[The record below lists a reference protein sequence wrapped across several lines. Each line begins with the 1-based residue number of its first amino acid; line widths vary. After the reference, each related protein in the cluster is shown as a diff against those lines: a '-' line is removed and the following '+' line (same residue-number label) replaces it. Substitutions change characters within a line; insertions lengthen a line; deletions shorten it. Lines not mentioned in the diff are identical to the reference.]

1 MEGGVGGDK
10 FSILIEQSA
19 ALSQE
24 RVEVFNRLEA
34 SAVVLAIHP
43 APPQRCCL
51 PQALGGVAST
61 VVKQE
66 EKQQDEGQGEA
77 DGKDDA
83 LPRSAQNDF
92 AAARLFGGV
101 GRGSGQSL
109 SHLSAALQYL
119 CHRSGPVAA
128 GLARHA

>member
-24 RVEVFNRLEA
+24 RVEVLNRLEA
-34 SAVVLAIHP
+34 SAALLALHP
-43 APPQRCCL
+43 ALPQRCCL
-51 PQALGGVAST
+51 PQTLGGVAST

-101 GRGSGQSL
+101 GRWFAWSVS
-109 SHLSAALQYL
+109 Y
-119 CHRSGPVAA
+119 HRGF
-128 GLARHA
+128 LI